1 MSLRRA
7 RPTNAALAEELD
19 LLPQRL
25 VHERLG
31 VCRHGTMTWGAG
43 AVLCEFGELSSRAQH
58 VLRCESRSDTPIVVY
73 WHLVYVCC
81 VCCSIHSYSFKWGA
95 SN

>member
-43 AVLCEFGELSSRAQH
+43 AVLYEFARAARTK
-58 VLRCESRSDTPIVVY
+58 VRIAER
-73 WHLVYVCC
+73 
-81 VCCSIHSYSFKWGA
+81 YSHRGILA
-95 SN
+95 SCIRMLHMLLNTLIFL